1 MAYSFVTATDIS
13 YLYADSLPDPL
24 NNAMASFTE
33 TSFVS
38 TVLITTQ
45 WAGSASYFF
54 IPLFTQGLSF
64 GWLGGFLRNSVF
76 HYPIFK
82 KKKCCF
88 SQS

>member
-45 WAGSASYFF
+45 
-54 IPLFTQGLSF
+54 
-64 GWLGGFLRNSVF
+64 
-76 HYPIFK
+76 
-82 KKKCCF
+82 
-88 SQS
+88 